1 MGATGGNDGA
11 VPLDVGGD
19 AWLGAYQLPRSDF
32 AWTSAKTFDTCM
44 VFLFVVA
51 CDSLGERVC
60 AAGATTTD
68 EEKEV
73 TGFP

>member
-1 MGATGGNDGA
+1 MGATGGDDGA

-51 CDSLGERVC
+51 CDSLGER
-60 AAGATTTD
+60 AWRRLMSLKGRGIHI
-68 EEKEV
+68 K
-73 TGFP
+73 FK